1 MTILKKFGFAI
12 IWCIFGCGC
21 VFNRPQQI
29 DLNNKPQYYARLYT
43 ESVISNIRNTNT
55 HNLKGAKQAQA
66 DAHKYWK
73 AYLDARHNGERTYLL
88 HNNK

>member
-1 MTILKKFGFAI
+1 MSILKKFGFAI

-29 DLNNKPQYYARLYT
+29 DLNNKPQYYASLHYEAQINKIYQEKNGNWR
-43 ESVISNIRNTNT
+43 V
-55 HNLKGAKQAQA
+55 AKQTNINAN
-66 DAHKYWK
+66 KYWK
-73 AYLDARHNGERTYLL
+73 AYLDARHNSERTHLL